1 MIELYYCATVFTRC
15 CDRVLCVIGGHIAW
29 VLCVALIALLT
40 TAAEPLA
47 QASEVDAAPIL
58 QPSTDLAR
66 STTSEVDEPL
76 PAEQAFRMDI
86 RADNAAQITVRWKMP
101 KGYYLYRDRTTFIA
115 DDDTGVLGPPQW
127 PQGMTHKD
135 PQFGDVVVYYDQVD
149 VPIAVR
155 ANHTSTRRL
164 TVRARFQG
172 CLENSVCYPPMTREI
187 AVSMPSADAAG
198 ASFAARQSVPTLF
211 VALAAALLG
220 GLVLNLMPCVL
231 PVLSL
236 KAIALVNSA
245 EGAIDSRRRALYY
258 TAGVM
263 VSFATI
269 GLTVLTFRA
278 AGHALGWGFQLQQ
291 PWLVGLLVYVM
302 LSVGLSLS
310 GVIQFGLGL
319 TGLGGTIA
327 NRGAGAGDFFTGV
340 LACVV
345 AAPCTAPFMGSALAF
360 ALSAPV
366 AMALCIF
373 LALGLG
379 LSLPFL
385 LIGFFP
391 ALQRWLPR
399 PGAWMEALKQVLAFP
414 MYLTGV
420 WLLWVLGKQR
430 GVDAMAMVLL
440 GSVTLTLGLWW
451 FERHRNAHP
460 LQRVLAVSLAA
471 LALIPLFAASASPT
485 SALATARDNGSVQ
498 YTADTLQALRR
509 ANTPVFVDVSADWC
523 ITCKVNEAAVL
534 SGDAFHQLLQRTG
547 TAYMVADYTDVSPEV
562 AAFLDRYHAVGVP
575 LYVVFPRDGGEGRS
589 LPTLLTSEI
598 VRAAIEGAVR

>member
-1 MIELYYCATVFTRC
+1 MIDRYYSATVLTRC
-15 CDRVLCVIGGHIAW
+15 CDRVFCVMGGRLAR
-29 VLCVALIALLT
+29 VLCVAFIALLT
-40 TAAEPLA
+40 TAAGPGV
-47 QASEVDAAPIL
+47 QASELDVAPIP
-58 QPSTDLAR
+58 QPTTDLAR
-66 STTSEVDEPL
+66 SSTFEADEPL
-76 PAEQAFRMDI
+76 PAEQAFRLSI
-86 RADNAAQITVRWKMP
+86 RADSAAQIAVRWTMA

-115 DDDTGVLGPPQW
+115 NDEAGVLGPPQW
-127 PQGMTHKD
+127 PQGVTHQD
-135 PQFGDVVVYYDQVD
+135 PQFGDVVVFYDHVN

-155 ANHTSTRRL
+155 ANAAATRSL
-164 TVRARFQG
+164 TVRIRFQG

-187 AVSMPSADAAG
+187 AVSMPSVEAAG
-198 ASFAARQSVPTLF
+198 ASFASQRGVPELL

-236 KAIALVNSA
+236 KAIALVNGG

-269 GLTVLTFRA
+269 GLTVLAFRA
-278 AGHALGWGFQLQQ
+278 TGHALGWGFQLQQ

-310 GVIQFGLGL
+310 GVVQFGLGL

-327 NRGAGAGDFFTGV
+327 NRGGGDFFTGV

-360 ALSAPV
+360 ALSAPA

-391 ALQRWLPR
+391 ALRRWLPR
-399 PGAWMEALKQVLAFP
+399 PGAWMETLKQVLAFP
-414 MYLTGV
+414 MYLTAV

-440 GSVTLTLGLWW
+440 GAVTLSLGLWW
-451 FERHRNAHP
+451 FERHRDAHL

-471 LALIPLFAASASPT
+471 LALIPLFAGHASLT
-485 SALATARDNGSVQ
+485 SSLPTARDNGSVV
-498 YTADTLQALRR
+498 YTAETLQALRG

-534 SGDAFHQLLQRTG
+534 SGDAFRELLRRTG
-547 TAYMVADYTDVSPEV
+547 TAYMVADYTDVSPKV
-562 AAFLDRYHAVGVP
+562 GAFLDRYHAVGVP

-589 LPTLLTSEI
+589 LPTLLTTDI
-598 VRAAIEGAVR
+598 VRAAIEGAAR